1 MVWVGGGATENL
13 SGITTLCP
21 RVPIIFAC
29 SHASWAFSCC
39 VGSIATSDVGRA
51 RRVDRFELRALLD
64 GSCSTRVSPVFDLI
78 FKVPEGAGCEV
89 RRLSSFSFSRS
100 LSSSRS
106 LSRLD
111 LLFTSLSDPR
121 AFSWS
126 VGDDDLTGAGAV
138 GDRWRILFDSL
149 VLSLSRASLTSPLP
163 VRLCEG
169 DLFEP

>member
-1 MVWVGGGATENL
+1 MVWGGGATENL

-21 RVPIIFAC
+21 RTPVIFAC

-39 VGSIATSDVGRA
+39 VGSTTPWDVGRA
-51 RRVDRFELRALLD
+51 GGVDRFELRALLD
-64 GSCSTRVSPVFDLI
+64 GSCSTRVSPSLDLN

-89 RRLSSFSFSRS
+89 RRFSFSRS
-100 LSSSRS
+100 LSSS

-121 AFSWS
+121 AFSWN
-126 VGDDDLTGAGAV
+126 VGDDGLTGAAGAV
-138 GDRWRILFDSL
+138 GDLWRILFDSL
-149 VLSLSRASLTSPLP
+149 ALSLSRASLTSPLP

-169 DLFEP
+169 DPFEP